1 VGYTTQALDNSTN
14 STVSLNKKLL
24 VIQVDLT
31 TMKPLWI
38 QQVGSTHGMGN
49 VVASDCVVMSDDEQ
63 VFIGG
68 TVDAGDTLQIPS
80 LKKQHLL
87 HSSGGKDIVI
97 LGYQTRN
104 GTLFRALQFGTS
116 KDDSLASQKSLVL
129 DEWDNLIVF
138 GNTRGSLM
146 RLRTKQEE
154 MSSSP
159 AWDFF
164 VLNIER
170 VTGTMRPVTEFDH
183 ILPRKNKALFWFLFV
198 PLLLL
203 VCFFLIRTWNHH
215 EKQRYGMEWTGS
227 NDLVLQYLDN
237 FKDDRVELHI
247 RHSATGRSK
256 ITALFE
262 SMVFKNHG
270 SLLHLFSRRNSWH
283 L

>member
-1 VGYTTQALDNSTN
+1 VT
-14 STVSLNKKLL
+14 
-24 VIQVDLT
+24 
-31 TMKPLWI
+31 
-38 QQVGSTHGMGN
+38 
-49 VVASDCVVMSDDEQ
+49 SDDEH

-80 LKKQHLL
+80 LKKQNLL

-203 VCFFLIRTWNHH
+203 VCFLLIRTWNHH

-247 RHSATGRSK
+247 RHSATGRLTIIFSLK
-256 ITALFE
+256 A
-262 SMVFKNHG
+262 MVLKNHG